1 MKKITFSL
9 LVLLCVVGNVCA
21 QVEPLWKVS
30 LDSKAKWITL
40 TSTGTVVVATN
51 SALIGIDPEKQ
62 QKSWEIKAIDQI
74 EKESFTEIE
83 GTSFAMYESTNPL
96 KSLKTQTT
104 IIDFTTG
111 RTIYNNVDADLTIRE
126 KFPLLE
132 IGAILLEA
140 KAGKKIFLTLVDI
153 ASGNE
158 RWRLDL
164 PERKTGFGLGSL
176 KQAIKSLLDASPIT
190 DLDGNILYPDD
201 KVLKRIDAQTG
212 KVLWSNE
219 NEKTI
224 GRLNLSDDGLTVY
237 LGSGRKI
244 MGITVADGKDQWKDP
259 LSISGD
265 FRMFIPSRD
274 KKLYVIT
281 SREIN
286 LIDTQTG
293 KAAWKKPAEFDLPFA
308 SLRFTNE
315 GILIFGTT
323 EKESMFD
330 YINFEGKGIW
340 KRSYKT
346 DRPIVSF
353 QLTAKGILFANIE
366 EANMIDLKTG
376 DDTLWKKR
384 IKLKGN
390 PVTFIDEKMAL
401 IYADEKLYRV
411 NIEGN
416 NYELLA
422 ENIKFEGK
430 DEDVRRIEVLD
441 NGYLLSSQQNL
452 WLIGTN
458 GKVVYSK
465 YYKPASVGTALKVL
479 GVLGQVYATYDNLE
493 TVQDPSAP
501 NTIIIQRSKKGD
513 QIVGDIS
520 KAIANRK
527 KSFSAS
533 DANFI
538 MTRVE
543 DGDNK
548 RVGMVKVDKR
558 TGEEKGKIV
567 LKTLDPIYEVD
578 YATGQLFTLLNGA
591 VSGSEF
597 FCYKL

>member
-1 MKKITFSL
+1 MKKIIFRM
-9 LVLLCVVGNVCA
+9 LVLLCVVGNASA
-21 QVEPLWKVS
+21 QVEPQWKLS
-30 LDSKAKWITL
+30 FESKAKWITL

-51 SALIGIDPEKQ
+51 SALIGIDPDKQ
-62 QKSWEIKAIDQI
+62 QKIWEVKALDQI
-74 EKESFTEIE
+74 DKESFVEIE

-96 KSLKTQTT
+96 KSLKTLTT

-111 RTIYNNVDADLTIRE
+111 KIVYNNVDADLTIRE
-126 KFPLLE
+126 KYPLLD

-153 ASGNE
+153 NSGKE

-164 PERKTGFGLGSL
+164 PERKTGFGLGAL
-176 KQAIKSLLDASPIT
+176 KQTIKSLFDASPIT

-212 KVLWSNE
+212 KVLWGNE

-224 GRLNLSDDGLTVY
+224 GRLNLSDNGQSVY
-237 LGSGRKI
+237 LGSGKKI
-244 MGITVADGKDQWKDP
+244 MGINVADGKDQWKDP
-259 LSISGD
+259 LKISGD
-265 FRMFIPSRD
+265 FQMFIPSRD
-274 KKLYVIT
+274 KKMYVVT

-308 SLRFTNE
+308 SLRFTDE
-315 GILIFGTT
+315 GILVFGTT

-353 QLTAKGILFANIE
+353 RLTAKGILFANAE

-376 DDTLWKKR
+376 DDTIWKKR
-384 IKLKGN
+384 IKLKGR
-390 PVTFIDEKMAL
+390 PVTFVDEKIAL
-401 IYADEKLYRV
+401 IYSDEKLYRV
-411 NIEGN
+411 NLEGN
-416 NYELLA
+416 GYELLA

-430 DEDVRRIEVLD
+430 DEDVKRIEVLE

-452 WLIGTN
+452 WLIGTS

-479 GVLGQVYATYDNLE
+479 GVVGQVYATVDNLE
-493 TVQDPSAP
+493 VVQDPNDP
-501 NTIIIQRSKKGD
+501 NAMVIQRSEKGD
-513 QIVGDIS
+513 KIVGDIS

-527 KSFSAS
+527 KSFSTS

-543 DGDNK
+543 DGENK
-548 RVGMVKVDKR
+548 RVGMVKVDKG

-567 LKTLDPIYEVD
+567 LKTLDPIFDVD
-578 YATGQLFTLLNGA
+578 YVTGQLFTLLNGT